1 MFPFPMACAVRAMGA
16 AALFAL
22 AACTAWPSMQVAYA
36 LPNTGAVS
44 SVVQRVWMNSDGGIR
59 SEVIALLQTQLSDP
73 ADSARNKL
81 DLERLGFDCAAAIQP
96 RCTHASK
103 VEYQPTGPAPHGGT
117 APRAVK
123 ILISTALKNPVTEVS
138 VQKTNETK
146 SGPK

>member
-1 MFPFPMACAVRAMGA
+1 
-16 AALFAL
+16 
-22 AACTAWPSMQVAYA
+22 MQVAYA
-36 LPNTGAVS
+36 LPNWRGIKRRPEGLDEFRRRY
-44 SVVQRVWMNSDGGIR
+44 SVGGHRACFKPSYPIR
-59 SEVIALLQTQLSDP
+59 RTALET
-73 ADSARNKL
+73 KL
-81 DLERLGFDCAAAIQP
+81 DLERLGFDCAAAVQP

-123 ILISTALKNPVTEVS
+123 ILISTALKENPVTEVS